1 MLRTWWW
8 VEVKVVEGSGFRGSW
23 IGCGKLRCCGLAK
36 SGVYL
41 LPRRGLVPMFD
52 CKSSLCWSLLQT
64 CRCVFEWGERLG
76 VSIATRIP
84 RDRRVGMMA
93 RVSR

>member
-1 MLRTWWW
+1 M
-8 VEVKVVEGSGFRGSW
+8 VEGSGFRGSW

-41 LPRRGLVPMFD
+41 LPRRGLVGWFD

-64 CRCVFEWGERLG
+64 CAVFLNGERG
-76 VSIATRIP
+76 WECRS
-84 RDRRVGMMA
+84 RRAFHVIGA
-93 RVSR
+93 LE